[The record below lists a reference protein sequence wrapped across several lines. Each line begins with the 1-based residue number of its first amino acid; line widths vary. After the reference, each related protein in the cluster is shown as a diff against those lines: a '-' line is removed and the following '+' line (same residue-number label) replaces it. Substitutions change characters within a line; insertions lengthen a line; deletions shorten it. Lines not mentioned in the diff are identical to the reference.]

1 MCQVTQ
7 ILSAFLN
14 FELQTYPMRKFT
26 FLVLLC
32 SPLFLMA
39 QKLKKADKHLLQHL
53 QNHIQFLASDA
64 LEGRRAGTAG
74 EMKAVEYII
83 KQYQALGIQPMGTD
97 GYIQAFPINE
107 GKRMAANAF
116 IKVNNQSLEKTNDYF
131 PLSNS
136 GTAAFTSRASI
147 SLNEAKQVWFKDLQE
162 VLEENTSNPHFDIN
176 EWLVTTSNEVKQK
189 GATALFLHN
198 SGSLVDN
205 IQFNKFDTAKAL
217 AIPVVYFTKEGWK
230 KVFKDE
236 ADTYEIAA
244 NIEFEIAKRT
254 AHNVAAFINNN
265 AANTVIIGAH
275 LDHLGYN
282 EDKNALDINGLV
294 RNGADD
300 NASGTAAL
308 LELAKSLMKKSP
320 KNNNYLLLHF
330 SGEELGL
337 FGSKYWLENP
347 TYKGNF
353 NYMINLDMVGR
364 YDTARKLTVGGYGTS
379 SKWSEILAKTPTTL
393 ITHYDSAGAGPS
405 DHASFYRKDIPVL
418 FMFTGSHSDYHKAS
432 DDWDKINYNGQL
444 NIVRY
449 VQAIIKNTDSY
460 GKLDFLKTRE
470 QSMGKSTKFT
480 VSLGVMP
487 DYAFTGTGVR
497 IEGAT
502 PGKLAERLGL
512 KGGDVLLQIG
522 NYKLVDVMSY
532 MTTLSKFKK
541 GDKTTL
547 VYKRGTEE
555 VQINIEF

>member
-1 MCQVTQ
+1 
-7 ILSAFLN
+7 
-14 FELQTYPMRKFT
+14 MRKIT
-26 FLVLLC
+26 TLVLLL

-39 QKLKKADKHLLQHL
+39 QKLKKADKQLAEHL
-53 QNHIQFLASDA
+53 QSHIQFLASDE
-64 LEGRRAGTAG
+64 LEGRRAGSVG

-83 KQYQALGIQPMGTD
+83 KQYQALGLKPMGTD
-97 GYIQAFPINE
+97 GFVQAFPINE
-107 GKRMAANAF
+107 GKRMTPNAF

-136 GTAAFTSRASI
+136 AAATFTSRAAV

-162 VLEENTSNPHFDIN
+162 VLEENTSNPHFDMN
-176 EWLVTTSNEVKQK
+176 EWLITTSNEVKQK

-198 SGSLVDN
+198 SGTLVDN
-205 IQFNKFDTAKAL
+205 IQYNKFDTAKAL
-217 AIPVVYFTKEGWK
+217 AIPVVYFTKEGWNK
-230 KVFKDE
+230 FFKDAAE
-236 ADTYEIAA
+236 TYDIAA
-244 NIEFEIAKRT
+244 NIEFELANRT
-254 AHNVAAFINNN
+254 AHNVAAFIDNN
-265 AANTVIIGAH
+265 AATTVIIGAH

-282 EDKNALDINGLV
+282 EDKNALDINGLI

-308 LELAKSLMKKSP
+308 LELAKGLSKKSP
-320 KNNNYLLLHF
+320 KHNNYLFIHF

-347 TYKGNF
+347 TFKGDF
-353 NYMINLDMVGR
+353 NYMINMDMVGR
-364 YDTARKLTVGGYGTS
+364 YDTARKLSVGGYGTS
-379 SKWSEILAKTPTTL
+379 SKWSEILGKTPTTL
-393 ITHYDSAGAGPS
+393 ITHYDSAGSGPS
-405 DHASFYRKDIPVL
+405 DHASFYRKGMPVL
-418 FMFTGSHSDYHKAS
+418 FMFTGSHSDYHKAT
-432 DDWDKINYNGQL
+432 DDWDKINYTGQL

-470 QSMGKSTKFT
+470 QSMGRSTKFT

-522 NYKLVDVMSY
+522 EYKLVDVMSY

-547 VYKRGTEE
+547 TYKRGAEE
-555 VQINIEF
+555 VQLNIEF